1 MKRRVV
7 EQGGLT
13 LMISLPRKWAKK
25 YGLKK
30 GDEIELAERGKELL
44 LSTAKG
50 VEEETS
56 TTVEV
61 KDPEKFM
68 GRVVVTPY
76 KFGYDKIEVR
86 YSDASVVPKIYK
98 YLQTVMG
105 FEVVEQG
112 TNYMKIE
119 VVAKELEAE
128 FDKMLRRMMTMT
140 YEMAKA
146 LPEAARKRDKNTLN
160 EIASMEEM
168 NNKLTN
174 FCIRILNKHGYTDV
188 KKTSFLYCTVW
199 VLEQVADEIKKMCAE
214 LASDEKVNDE
224 VIKEI
229 DAFSRHVQKFTEVF
243 YKYTYDD
250 LWDIRR
256 EYFELMKRLGSI
268 SAKTKTEFR
277 IISSMMHVAG
287 NLRHLEMLL
296 F

>member
-30 GDEIELAERGKELL
+30 GDDIELSERGKDLL
-44 LSTAKG
+44 LSTEKA

-56 TTVEV
+56 TIVEV
-61 KDPEKFM
+61 KDPAKFM

-76 KFGYDKIEVR
+76 KFGYDQIEVR
-86 YSDASVVPKIYK
+86 YSDASVVPKIHK
-98 YLQTVMG
+98 YLQTMMG

-140 YEMAKA
+140 SEMVKT
-146 LPEAARKRDKNTLN
+146 LPNAARKRDKNLLN
-160 EIASMEEM
+160 EIAAMEEM

-199 VLEQVADEIKKMCAE
+199 VLEQVADDIKKICEE
-214 LASDEKVNDE
+214 LASDDKINEE
-224 VIKEI
+224 VMMAI
-229 DAFSRHVQKFTEVF
+229 DAFSKHVQRFTEIF

-250 LWDIRR
+250 LWNIRT
-256 EYFELMKRLGSI
+256 EYFELMKKFGSI
-268 SAKTKTEFR
+268 NAKTKTEFR
-277 IISSMMHVAG
+277 IISSMMHVAA
-287 NLRHLEMLL
+287 NLRHIEMLL